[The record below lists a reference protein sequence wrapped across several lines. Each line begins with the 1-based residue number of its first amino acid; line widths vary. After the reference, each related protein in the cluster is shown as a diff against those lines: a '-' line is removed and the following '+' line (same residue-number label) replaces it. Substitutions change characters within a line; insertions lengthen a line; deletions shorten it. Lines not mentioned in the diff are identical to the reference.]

1 MGGNYPHYTTLRSPS
16 SHRSPQPH
24 RALYGLRDRQ
34 TDRQT
39 DRPTW
44 LIHTQYSLSF
54 KGREEKVEAMA
65 VGERCKRLTSSP
77 PWTWKVF
84 TEAEGGDRGGEGQ
97 AGRQAGRTQE
107 GGGRW
112 AVDLNIYN
120 AAAAAAASDSLLLR
134 KLESSVS
141 RMLPQPPPCIVRH
154 RLRWKFVIKTYYMYK
169 ENERG

>member
-1 MGGNYPHYTTLRSPS
+1 MQKVDIIAALDVESVYGGRG
-16 SHRSPQPH
+16 RRQRGR
-24 RALYGLRDRQ
+24 RA
-34 TDRQT
+34 
-39 DRPTW
+39 
-44 LIHTQYSLSF
+44 
-54 KGREEKVEAMA
+54 GR
-65 VGERCKRLTSSP
+65 
-77 PWTWKVF
+77 
-84 TEAEGGDRGGEGQ
+84 Q